1 LETLDTII
9 MNLELDIFYKSINQS
24 WDNFLGYLPNVL
36 FSALMLVLGLLIIK
50 MINKYAKKF
59 VVSKSNDPLIA
70 DFVLSIL
77 SLVLTITLLVIC
89 LGIIGFD
96 DVTNK
101 ILAGAG
107 LTTFIIGFALKD
119 IGENFL
125 AGILMAFQRPFRIG
139 DLIQIDNVKGRVIE
153 MNLRSTTIKTLDGID
168 AYIPNASILKNNLE
182 NFTIDELLRN
192 QFVISISHDEKID
205 QAFLLINS
213 FLEEN
218 EFVLKFPSH
227 KTLVEKI
234 ENDVV
239 IIGVYYWYKTDEI
252 KAPGDKL
259 KSDLQLN
266 IYKGL
271 KTGGFNLPTNVVSIE
286 RTDI

>member
-1 LETLDTII
+1 
-9 MNLELDIFYKSINQS
+9 MNLETDVFYEAINES
-24 WDNFLGYLPNVL
+24 WTSFISHLPNVL
-36 FSALMLVLGLLIIK
+36 FSLVVLLLGLLIIK
-50 MINKYAKKF
+50 MINKYAKQF
-59 VVSKSNDPLIA
+59 VISKSNDPLIA
-70 DFVLSIL
+70 DFILSII
-77 SLVLTITLLVIC
+77 SLILTITLFVIC
-89 LGIIGFD
+89 LGVIGFD

-168 AYIPNASILKNNLE
+168 AYVPNASILKNNLE
-182 NFTIDELLRN
+182 NFTIDELMRS
-192 QFVISISHDEKID
+192 QFIVSISHDEKID
-205 QAFLLINS
+205 EAFLLINS
-213 FLEEN
+213 LLQEN

-227 KTLVEKI
+227 KTIVEKI

-239 IIGVYYWYKTDEI
+239 SIGVYFWYRTDEI

-266 IYKGL
+266 IYKFL
-271 KTGGFNLPTNVVSIE
+271 KKGGFNLPTSVVSIE
-286 RTDI
+286 RINSK

>member
-1 LETLDTII
+1 
-9 MNLELDIFYKSINQS
+9 MNSEIDVFYEAINQS
-24 WDNFLGYLPNVL
+24 WTSFIRHLPNVI
-36 FSALMLVLGLLIIK
+36 FSVVVLLLGLLIIK

-59 VVSKSNDPLIA
+59 VISKSNDPLIA
-70 DFVLSIL
+70 DFILSII
-77 SLVLTITLLVIC
+77 SLLLTIALFVIC
-89 LGIIGFD
+89 LGLICFD

-139 DLIQIDNVKGRVIE
+139 DLIQIDSIKGRVIE

-182 NFTIDELLRN
+182 NFTIDELMRS
-192 QFVISISHDEKID
+192 QFIVSISHDEKID
-205 QAFLLINS
+205 EAFVLINAL
-213 FLEEN
+213 LEEN
-218 EFVLKFPSH
+218 EFVLKIPSH
-227 KTLVEKI
+227 KTIAEKI

-239 IIGVYYWYKTDEI
+239 SIGVYFWYRTDEI

-266 IYKGL
+266 IYKAL
-271 KTGGFNLPTNVVSIE
+271 KTEGFNLPTNVVSIE
-286 RTDI
+286 RIDIK